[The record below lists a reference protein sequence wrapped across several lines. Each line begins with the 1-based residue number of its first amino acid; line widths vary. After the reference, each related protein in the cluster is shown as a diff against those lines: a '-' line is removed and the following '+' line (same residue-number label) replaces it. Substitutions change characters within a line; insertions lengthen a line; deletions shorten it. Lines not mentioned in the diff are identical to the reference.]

1 MGIKKGE
8 TFELDIDDVGT
19 VLTLKHCEPVELVA
33 AENLV
38 PTTIEFNDPNHPG
51 GPPLG
56 VLSWG
61 DGVMTFEGNAEESAQ
76 VFVDHV
82 LQQWNTNNGS

>member
-1 MGIKKGE
+1 MND
-8 TFELDIDDVGT
+8 TFEIDIDKVGT
-19 VLTLKHCEPVELVA
+19 VLTLKHCETVELV
-33 AENLV
+33 EGQKIV

-61 DGVMTFEGNAEESAQ
+61 SGTMTFEGDADESAQ
-76 VFVDHV
+76 VFFDNV
-82 LQQWNTNNGS
+82 LRLWNEQYGN